1 MAHFFDF
8 VLNNRVPKEQLER
21 KDVDLEKLAPVLKA
35 YENAVL
41 NLKKSIHSFERFEEI
56 IGDLGASQN

>member
-8 VLNNRVPKEQLER
+8 VLNNRVPKEQLEK
-21 KDVDLEKLAPVLKA
+21 KDVDLEKLAPILKA

-41 NLKKSIHSFERFEEI
+41 NLKKSIRNFERFEET
-56 IGDLGASQN
+56 IGDLGAAQN

>member
-8 VLNNRVPKEQLER
+8 VLNNRVPKEQLEK
-21 KDVDLEKLAPVLKA
+21 KDVDLEKLAPILKA

-41 NLKKSIHSFERFEEI
+41 NLKKSIRSFERFEETI
-56 IGDLGASQN
+56 DDLDAA

>member
-8 VLNNRVPKEQLER
+8 VLSNRVPKEQLEK
-21 KDVDLEKLAPVLKA
+21 KDVDLEKLAPILKA

-41 NLKKSIHSFERFEEI
+41 NLKKSIRSFERFEET
-56 IGDLGASQN
+56 IGDLGAAQI

>member
-8 VLNNRVPKEQLER
+8 VLNNRVPKEQLEK
-21 KDVDLEKLAPVLKA
+21 KDVDLEKLAPILKA

-41 NLKKSIHSFERFEEI
+41 NLKKSIRSFERFEETI
-56 IGDLGASQN
+56 DDLGAA

>member
-8 VLNNRVPKEQLER
+8 VLNNRLPKEQLEK
-21 KDVDLEKLAPVLKA
+21 KDVDLEKLAPILKA

-41 NLKKSIHSFERFEEI
+41 NLKKSIRGFERFEETI
-56 IGDLGASQN
+56 DDLNTA

>member
-8 VLNNRVPKEQLER
+8 VLNNRVPKEQLEK
-21 KDVDLEKLAPVLKA
+21 KDVDLEKLAPILKA

-41 NLKKSIHSFERFEEI
+41 NLKKSIRSFERFEETI
-56 IGDLGASQN
+56 EDLGAAQN

>member
-8 VLNNRVPKEQLER
+8 VLNNRVPKEQLEK
-21 KDVDLEKLAPVLKA
+21 KDVDLEKLAPILKA

-41 NLKKSIHSFERFEEI
+41 NLKKSIRGFERFEETI
-56 IGDLGASQN
+56 DDLDTA